1 MIFQIIVAVTFL
13 LHVFFAPAQADT
25 TRMWKTV
32 SELSETERADI
43 DLRPDTPRDPQI
55 AYLPAEKYPFSPPYT
70 AEEMGYRAMEFPHM
84 PRWSAAFADGFGSI
98 TSSGF
103 LQQAKTAG
111 GILSVHA
118 DGLASYLYAIPP
130 GDEYFRWLFQDT
142 APPEN
147 YGNQILMVGYRTDQT
162 FSTRL
167 DSFFYSP
174 SLRRVRRMPQPRRDD
189 RYPNSVQTMDDI
201 TGRDAWEFSWRLL
214 GTDVLY
220 ETVRFPNNRS
230 TVTCAGAS
238 GTFTALPVKAFKML
252 GDEYPHYTAEGGIA
266 CYVVEATARE
276 EWLSGYSTPKLVY
289 WLDRHLFYPLRIES
303 YDREG
308 KLMKIEVRTA
318 RLIRPELQERGY
330 ASFLTVYWDLS
341 LDMMTYSFHDNFA
354 PREWSEK
361 DRQVLFSPDF
371 MRRVWF
377 LAPLKFLEEI
387 HVPEEFYLRPLLYR
401 EKFPQ
406 DRRIELSA
414 DLEERIRNQEAAGHL
429 VFESRVQAGSQ

>member
-1 MIFQIIVAVTFL
+1 MIFQIIVVTFL
-13 LHVFFAPAQADT
+13 LGILVAPAQTDAPRT
-25 TRMWKTV
+25 WRTV
-32 SELSETERADI
+32 SELSEMERADI
-43 DLRPDTPRDPQI
+43 DLRTETPRDPQI
-55 AYLPAEKYPFSPPYT
+55 LYLPAEKYPFSPPYT

-84 PRWSAAFADGFGSI
+84 PRWSCALADAYGSI

-103 LQQAKTAG
+103 LSQGKTAG
-111 GILSVHA
+111 VVLYIPEA
-118 DGLASYLYAIPP
+118 GLAGHLYATPP
-130 GDEYFRWLFQDT
+130 GTEYFRWLFQDT
-142 APPEN
+142 APPEH
-147 YGNQILMVGYRTDQT
+147 YGNQWLQVGYRTDQT
-162 FSTRL
+162 FATRL
-167 DSFFYSP
+167 DSFIFSP
-174 SLRRVRRMPQPRRDD
+174 ALRRVRRMPQPRRDD
-189 RYPNSVQTMDDI
+189 RFPNNVQTMDDI
-201 TGRDAWEFSWRLL
+201 TSRDAWEFSWRLL

-330 ASFLTVYWDLS
+330 AAFLTVYWDLA

-377 LAPLKFLEEI
+377 LAPLKFLEELRS
-387 HVPEEFYLRPLLYR
+387 PEEFYLRPHLFR

-406 DRRIELSA
+406 DRRIEVSA
-414 DLEERIRNQEAAGHL
+414 DVEERIRSQEAAGHL
-429 VFESRVQAGSQ
+429 VFESRVHAKSQ